1 MSVWRS
7 KRACTRNE
15 LESFVGHLAHA
26 SIVIRHGGSFCAH
39 CSLYCRLQQD
49 LNFSFALIN
58 RFALTCNGGIASSK
72 IGTVHCFLQDWNGS
86 SFFPPPTPSVHVF
99 SDASGV
105 FGCGAFDT
113 QRGWFKFQ
121 WRSEWA
127 DRSIAVKEMVPVVVA
142 AALWGRAWEGRRV
155 CFHSD
160 NLAVVMVL
168 TKRSAKDRHLL
179 ALLRCLFF
187 LASFHKFQYSAVHV
201 PGVYNT
207 AADALSRSSI
217 TDFSPF
223 VPQIPACRV
232 PQTTMELLVHQSSLA
247 HV

>member
-1 MSVWRS
+1 MGRQ
-7 KRACTRNE
+7 KHRCKGN
-15 LESFVGHLAHA
+15 GP
-26 SIVIRHGGSFCAH
+26 GGS
-39 CSLYCRLQQD
+39 
-49 LNFSFALIN
+49 
-58 RFALTCNGGIASSK
+58 G
-72 IGTVHCFLQDWNGS
+72 
-86 SFFPPPTPSVHVF
+86 
-99 SDASGV
+99 
-105 FGCGAFDT
+105 
-113 QRGWFKFQ
+113 
-121 WRSEWA
+121 
-127 DRSIAVKEMVPVVVA
+127 
-142 AALWGRAWEGRRV
+142 GRAWEGRHV

-232 PQTTMELLVHQSSLA
+232 PDNHGTAGSPDAGLDLPGVDRSVQTLIGRGLSTRSHASYRTGITRYLRFCQRFSLPSLPLSQLNLCRFVAFLHAQNLSPSTIRVYLSGVRYHQIQSGGLDPSRIDMPQL
-247 HV
+247 H